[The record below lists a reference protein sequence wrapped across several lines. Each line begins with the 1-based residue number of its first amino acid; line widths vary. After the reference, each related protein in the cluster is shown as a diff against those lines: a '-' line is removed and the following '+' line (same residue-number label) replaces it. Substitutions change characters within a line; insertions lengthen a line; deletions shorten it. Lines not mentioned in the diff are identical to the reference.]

1 MKEKSEKKS
10 EEDFSSVKE
19 ADSSST
25 STSAYRK
32 VLKNRD
38 FVALWIGQGISS
50 LGDWVTVGVLL
61 DAVNR
66 IGGETGLFF
75 MMASRL
81 LPAFLFGFAT
91 GAIVDRLDRKSLLI
105 FCEIS
110 RAGLVI
116 LLAFSYS
123 TVPICI
129 LVFFIECFSLLFA
142 PGRDSSIPDLVK
154 KEEVMTANSL
164 MSTTTY
170 LTMGLGTLFATI
182 FLGLAS
188 VIYDSFPFIHH
199 MVERHRWQYG
209 FAFLVDA
216 LSFIISAALIFTIT
230 FPRRRGKKAK
240 VKVKNVWK
248 DTKEGFK
255 FIRSNQL
262 TKSIFITLIVGFMG
276 GGALYILGAPFC
288 EQVLKATGAKF
299 TLIIASIMFGVV
311 AGAVLS
317 TVVVKK
323 MKPEKGFGGAAA
335 SFGAIVIIFALVD
348 YYPFSLVLI
357 FVGGIFLGYLLV
369 NAFTLLHLNV
379 DKEILG
385 RIFAAFQTVMRVCL
399 FASTG
404 LFALLGRLF
413 KIWIP
418 WTKENPVAKSLNLGF
433 MTKSIYPATLAI
445 LLGGIIVL
453 IAGCYSA
460 WSLGKYFASRQ
471 VSGELG

>member
-1 MKEKSEKKS
+1 MKEKSGKKD
-10 EEDFSSVKE
+10 EEDSSPVKE
-19 ADSSST
+19 TDSGST

-38 FVALWIGQGISS
+38 FMALWVGQSVSS

-61 DAVNR
+61 DALNR

-91 GAIVDRLDRKSLLI
+91 GAIVDRIERKSLLI
-105 FCEIS
+105 FCEVS
-110 RAGLVI
+110 RTCLVI

-123 TVPICI
+123 TVPICV
-129 LVFFIECFSLLFA
+129 LVFLIECFSLLFA
-142 PGRDSSIPDLVK
+142 PARDSSIPDLVK
-154 KEEVMTANSL
+154 KEEIMTANSL

-170 LTMGLGTLFATI
+170 LTMGLGTMFATI

-188 VIYDSFPFIHH
+188 VIYDAFPFIHH
-199 MVERHRWQYG
+199 MVERQRWQYE
-209 FAFLVDA
+209 FAFLVNA
-216 LSFIISAALIFTIT
+216 LSFIASAILIFTIT
-230 FPRRRGKKAK
+230 FPRRRTKKARMGL
-240 VKVKNVWK
+240 KNVWK
-248 DTKEGFK
+248 DTREGFK
-255 FIRSNQL
+255 FIRGNQL

-299 TLIIASIMFGVV
+299 TLIITSIMFGVV

-317 TVVVKK
+317 TFLAKK
-323 MKPEKGFGGAAA
+323 VKPEKGFGRAAA
-335 SFGAIVIIFALVD
+335 SFGATVIIFALVD
-348 YYPFSLVLI
+348 YYPLSLLLI

-369 NAFTLLHLNV
+369 NAFTLLHLNI

-404 LFALLGRLF
+404 LFALIGRLF

-445 LLGGIIVL
+445 LLGGIIVF
-453 IAGCYSA
+453 IAGFYSIQ
-460 WSLGKYFASRQ
+460 SLGKYFASKQ
-471 VSGELG
+471 VGGELE